1 MLSDP
6 RLLLLLL
13 QLLLFDPRC
22 CVDLHGSTRVADRL
36 LSDPLEDCGTLHG
49 VVVLV
54 LVLVEISTAALEMSS
69 RDVRA

>member
-22 CVDLHGSTRVADRL
+22 CVDLHGSTRDADRL

-54 LVLVEISTAALEMSS
+54 LVEISTAAFEMSS